1 MCRFTLYLGPAI
13 RMSALVTEPKNS
25 LIHQSFE
32 SQEREEPLNGDGFG
46 VAWYTHE
53 EEEEPG
59 LFRSI
64 TPAWNNANLQSIAR
78 VVKSH
83 CILAHVRAAT
93 QVRSVSEANCHPFVH
108 GPYAFMH
115 NGDLAGFTGFRR
127 ELQASL
133 SNAAFD
139 TIRGGTDSEHL
150 FALLVDELARH
161 AALPPL
167 ERMATSLQAAVT
179 RALALAAQHAPG
191 EPSYLNLALSNGRA
205 AVALRYTNDPDYAG
219 ESLYLH
225 RGRRYVC
232 EGGVCRMIAPEK
244 GAAGAVIVASER
256 LSEDPGWEAVP
267 RDRMVLVSQD
277 REVTLRAISPAASG
291 SAAG

>member
-13 RMSALVTEPKNS
+13 RLSALVTEPKNS

-32 SQEREEPLNGDGFG
+32 SQEREERLNGDGFG
-46 VAWYTHE
+46 VAWYTRE
-53 EEEEPG
+53 QDQAAEPG

-108 GPYAFMH
+108 GPYSFMH
-115 NGDLAGFTGFRR
+115 NGDLAGFAQYRR
-127 ELQASL
+127 ELLASL
-133 SNAAFD
+133 SDEAFE
-139 TIRGGTDSEHL
+139 TIRGSTDSEHL
-150 FALLVDELARH
+150 FALLVDELARR
-161 AALPPL
+161 AELAPL
-167 ERMATSLQAAVT
+167 ERLAAGVEATMA
-179 RALALAAQHAPG
+179 RALELARRHG
-191 EPSYLNLALSNGRA
+191 DEPSTLNLAVSDGSCAIATRF
-205 AVALRYTNDPDYAG
+205 TNERDEHG
-219 ESLYLH
+219 ESLHLH

-232 EGGVCRMIAPEK
+232 EDGVCRMVPAEK

-256 LSEDPGWEAVP
+256 LSDDPGWEMVP
-267 RDRMVLVSQD
+267 PNHMVLVSSE
-277 REVTLRAISPAASG
+277 REVTLRKLAHDT
-291 SAAG
+291 

>member
-53 EEEEPG
+53 DSAEPG

-64 TPAWNNANLQSIAR
+64 TPAWNNPNLHSIAR
-78 VVKSH
+78 AVKSH

-93 QVRSVSEANCHPFVH
+93 QVRSVSESNCHPFVH

-115 NGDLAGFTGFRR
+115 NGDLAGFARYRR
-127 ELQASL
+127 ALLAQL
-133 SNAAFD
+133 SDQAFD
-139 TIRGGTDSEHL
+139 AIRGGTDSEHL
-150 FALLVDELARH
+150 FAMLVDELARH
-161 AALPPL
+161 ASLPPL
-167 ERMATSLQAAVT
+167 ERLARSLERAVQG
-179 RALALAAQHAPG
+179 ALSLAALHAPD
-191 EPSYLNLALSNGRA
+191 EASTLNLALSDGRA
-205 AVALRYTNDPDYAG
+205 AVALRFTTDRSYAG
-219 ESLYLH
+219 ESLHLH

-232 EGGVCRMIAPEK
+232 EDGMCRMLAPED

-256 LSEDPGWEAVP
+256 LSDDPGWEMVP
-267 RDRMVLVSQD
+267 RDHMVLVSEQ
-277 REVTLRAISPAASG
+277 REVSLRPLQPTA
-291 SAAG
+291 